1 MFVSLAEHLKQ
12 KFRAGFTERHEA
24 QLIDDQQFVFCQLL
38 LKAQQAFL
46 VSGLHQLMDQR
57 RRRDKANSEAFLA
70 SGQAEAKSDMGFAGA
85 AIAERDNT

>member
-1 MFVSLAEHLKQ
+1 
-12 KFRAGFTERHEA
+12 
-24 QLIDDQQFVFCQLL
+24 
-38 LKAQQAFL
+38 
-46 VSGLHQLMDQR
+46 MDQR